1 MGSREESAVLATP
14 TLSASILEAWSSLAP
29 EVRAALIASEGG
41 STASTSRQSSS
52 VSSITSGSSDDSGE
66 KGEPEGLFIEECDDT
81 GSRVTLRPLERAPK
95 NVFEISK
102 TTSKETLEVEKT
114 PTSTI
119 TTKKTVVTTTRG
131 WRNVFTLPIS
141 YDVNMV
147 PSGTLLDPAN
157 PQLLDATGVHSE
169 GYNRRFAVI
178 DEEVDKIYGTKIREY
193 FTTKNIELTACVLK
207 GGEQDKRPEV
217 SMIVV

>member
-1 MGSREESAVLATP
+1 M
-14 TLSASILEAWSSLAP
+14 
-29 EVRAALIASEGG
+29 RAALVASE
-41 STASTSRQSSS
+41 SASTSSTTRQSSS

-66 KGEPEGLFIEECDDT
+66 KAEPDGLFIEENDDT
-81 GSRVTLRPLERAPK
+81 GSKVILRPLERAPK

-102 TTSKETLEVEKT
+102 TTSKQTLDVEKT
-114 PTSTI
+114 PTATI
-119 TTKKTVVTTTRG
+119 TTKKTVVTSTRG

-157 PQLLDATGVHSE
+157 PQLLDATGVHTE

-178 DEEVDKIYGTKIREY
+178 DQEVDRIYGDKIRAY
-193 FTTKNIELTACVLK
+193 FTAKNIELTACVLP
-207 GGEQDKRPEV
+207 GGEPDKRPAV
-217 SMIVV
+217 SLL

>member
-1 MGSREESAVLATP
+1 
-14 TLSASILEAWSSLAP
+14 
-29 EVRAALIASEGG
+29 
-41 STASTSRQSSS
+41 
-52 VSSITSGSSDDSGE
+52 
-66 KGEPEGLFIEECDDT
+66 
-81 GSRVTLRPLERAPK
+81 
-95 NVFEISK
+95 
-102 TTSKETLEVEKT
+102 
-114 PTSTI
+114 
-119 TTKKTVVTTTRG
+119 
-131 WRNVFTLPIS
+131 
-141 YDVNMV
+141 MV

-217 SMIVV
+217 SMIVVWNVIFDNNKQVFDLTLFFFFE